1 MFFYVPATKTRCHTK
16 YISAATFLAETLVM
30 TDSLRFFTGCLLA
43 PAILLTQTQS
53 TEAARGLVP
62 GTGTLIDYVGDDF
75 EDTSWSFINNFP
87 KSSREQD
94 ERLRSPTG
102 RSTNGRW
109 IEGPER
115 GQPDH
120 MKVVPNPP
128 GALPGSQYGLLM
140 RTLNSGIPGYRSND
154 VQQDD
159 LIANCI
165 SRLGMSIPV
174 RDMPSAVVRVYLP
187 PAQDWENRSGPHF
200 GFRISTSTTAT
211 KPAEKRGF
219 FASSR
224 METKTEPYWPG
235 IWIHFKSETSRN
247 VKEDSAFLTIRGD
260 RRGRDIKMKTISA
273 DQFGWWT
280 FGISATGDGQIHY
293 YAKQG
298 VENLTQD
305 DYITSQYPY
314 SYSAERFRT
323 FFFDACNKNDG
334 KTWSTPFIIDDPQLY
349 LVNATRVL
357 ANVKR
362 KQESTARRQAQK
374 EAQKKK
380 KAGQASK
387 RTRKKVAAKNPSS
400 TSTAVATDKAA
411 ERGIEAVAQK
421 LLDEEKRRT
430 K

>member
-1 MFFYVPATKTRCHTK
+1 MP
-16 YISAATFLAETLVM
+16 L
-30 TDSLRFFTGCLLA
+30 SLRVLLGYLLA
-43 PAILLTQTQS
+43 PALLLSQPITV
-53 TEAARGLVP
+53 EAARGLIP
-62 GTGTLIDYVGDDF
+62 GTGTLIDYVGDNF

-102 RSTNGRW
+102 KSTNGRW

-120 MKVVPNPP
+120 MKVVPNPA
-128 GALPGSQYGLLM
+128 GGLAGSQYGLMM

-187 PAQDWENRSGPHF
+187 PAKQWENRTGPHF
-200 GFRISTSTTAT
+200 GFRISTSTTVTEMASSG
-211 KPAEKRGF
+211 RGF
-219 FASSR
+219 FSSSR
-224 METKTEPYWPG
+224 STTKSEPYWPG

-247 VKEDSAFLTIRGD
+247 VNEDSAFLSYRGN
-260 RRGRDIKMKTISA
+260 RQGRDIRCKEIPA

-298 VENLTQD
+298 VEDLTQED
-305 DYITSQYPY
+305 HITSQYPY
-314 SYSAERFRT
+314 SYHAERFRT
-323 FFFDACNKNDG
+323 FFFDVCNKNDG
-334 KTWSTPFIIDDPQLY
+334 KTWSTPFIIDDPQLFV
-349 LVNATRVL
+349 VNSSRVV
-357 ANVKR
+357 ANVKA
-362 KQESTARRQAQK
+362 KQQREARHKKAQK
-374 EAQKKK
+374 E
-380 KAGQASK
+380 K
-387 RTRKKVAAKNPSS
+387 RARRTAKRSGKKVATKTKKQSPTVVVTDMQQNAKAVGSS
-400 TSTAVATDKAA
+400 MAVATDILTQQPESEIALRPA
-411 ERGIEAVAQK
+411 M
-421 LLDEEKRRT
+421 RT
-430 K
+430 RTGTRIVR